1 MESCSF
7 MSAYSNTPF
16 LTNCL
21 TSLYTHINGITPQII
36 LIYLD
41 LSNGT
46 YFSLLCIRVIY
57 VYTLH
62 ILFKD

>member
-1 MESCSF
+1 MEYCSF
-7 MSAYSNTPF
+7 MSAYSNSPF
-16 LTNCL
+16 LNNCL
-21 TSLYTHINGITPQII
+21 TSFYTDINGIPPTII

-46 YFSLLCIRVIY
+46 YFSPLCIRVIY